1 MCIVRTER
9 RVNGKRHS
17 VWLRIPTGLKGLP
30 QNRVLNFFQNFPYL
44 WLS

>member
-30 QNRVLNFFQNFPYL
+30 QNRELNFFQNFPYL
-44 WLS
+44 WLN